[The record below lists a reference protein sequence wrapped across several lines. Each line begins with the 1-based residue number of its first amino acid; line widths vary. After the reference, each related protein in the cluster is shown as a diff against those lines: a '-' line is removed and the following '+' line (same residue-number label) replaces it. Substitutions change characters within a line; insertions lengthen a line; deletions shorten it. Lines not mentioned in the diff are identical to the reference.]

1 MPTYSR
7 QKVIVERNIHI
18 CLFLVGHK
26 MDRDV
31 AKFQDS
37 EVGKQWIFRKHDI
50 IIKISIGIKI
60 QAGEYVIHS
69 HIEHITPSCKNIGFI
84 KFLCLALFCTH

>member
-18 CLFLVGHK
+18 CLFVVAHK

-37 EVGKQWIFRKHDI
+37 EVGKQWIFKKHDI
-50 IIKISIGIKI
+50 VIKIISIGIKI
-60 QAGEYVIHS
+60 QAGEYVINGHS
-69 HIEHITPSCKNIGFI
+69 K
-84 KFLCLALFCTH
+84 L